1 MIRDLNKRKEI
12 AQMVYN
18 RYGNILTEKDKEDL
32 DNEVG
37 AAFDAYEMALNEI
50 TDLISND
57 KTVKDVV
64 NYITNIKQKNNP

>member
-1 MIRDLNKRKEI
+1 MIRDLNKRNEI

>member
-57 KTVKDVV
+57 KTIKDVV